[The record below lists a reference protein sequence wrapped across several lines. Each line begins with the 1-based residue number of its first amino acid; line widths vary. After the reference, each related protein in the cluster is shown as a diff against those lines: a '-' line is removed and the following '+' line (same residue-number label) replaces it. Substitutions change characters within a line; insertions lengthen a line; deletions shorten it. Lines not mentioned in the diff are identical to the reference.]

1 MDILREVTPL
11 FITPVA
17 SARITG
23 FDFQQYANAVL
34 ASLSPG
40 QLADLAN
47 INITPTV
54 DDLHLRPEFKELVEL
69 IDGEARSFFES
80 ELGLTQDSLEMSGM
94 WSNVQLDGCRHH
106 AHIHP
111 NSFYSGV
118 IYLEIPQGDFIDP
131 GIIFFVDPRPARLM
145 QQADHNKHT
154 VFSDRSYG
162 FRPQT
167 GLLLLFPSWLE
178 HGTDICKIGAGKRR
192 ISLSFNYTLTKASG
206 PTMKF
211 NLKSSV

>member
-1 MDILREVTPL
+1 MDILREITPL
-11 FITPVA
+11 FVTPIA
-17 SARITG
+17 TARITG
-23 FDFQQYANAVL
+23 FDFQKYADAVL
-34 ASLSPG
+34 ATLSAE
-40 QLADLAN
+40 QLSDLSK
-47 INITPTV
+47 IDITSTT
-54 DDLHLRPEFKELVEL
+54 DDLHLHPAFKDLAELVNE
-69 IDGEARSFFES
+69 EARSFFES
-80 ELGLTQDSLEMSGM
+80 ELGMSNDSLEMSCM

-118 IYLEIPQGDFIDP
+118 LYLEIPQGDFIDP
-131 GIIFFVDPRPARLM
+131 GILFFVDPRPARLM

-162 FRPQT
+162 FKPQA

-206 PTMKF
+206 TTMKF

>member
-11 FITPVA
+11 FVTPIA

-23 FDFQQYANAVL
+23 FDFQQYADAVL
-34 ASLSPG
+34 ATLSPG
-40 QLADLAN
+40 QLSDLAQ
-47 INITPTV
+47 IGITPTV

-69 IDGEARSFFES
+69 IDSEAREFFEM
-80 ELGLTQDSLEMSGM
+80 ELGMSHDSLEMSCM

-118 IYLEIPQGDFIDP
+118 IYLEIPPGEFVDP
-131 GIIFFVDPRPARLM
+131 GVLFFVDPRPARLM
-145 QQADHNKHT
+145 QQADHNKFT
-154 VFSDRSYG
+154 VFTDRSYG
-162 FRPQT
+162 FKPQT
-167 GLLLLFPSWLE
+167 GLMLLFPSWLE
-178 HGTDICKIGAGKRR
+178 HGTDVCRIGAGRHR

-206 PTMKF
+206 RTMKL
-211 NLKSSV
+211 NLKPSV